1 MRKIIIATGNKGKLK
16 EIKEILDGL
25 PYELVPMDEVWDPL
39 PVINEDG
46 ENFLENALIKAEWVY
61 SHSSI
66 WSLADDSGLEVDAL
80 DGAPGVRSARYA
92 GLQGNSEGNNK
103 KLLLAMKNIEPKKRT
118 ARFKC
123 VLVLKTGTDTYISAE
138 GVCEGY
144 IGLELKGS
152 AGFGYDPLFIP
163 VGENETFAQLPSEKK
178 HLLSHRGKAIRILRE
193 KINELSK

>member
-1 MRKIIIATGNKGKLK
+1 MKEIIVATGNKGKLK

-25 PYELVPMDEVWDPL
+25 PYNLVPMDQVWNPL

-46 ENFLENALIKAEWVY
+46 ETFLENALKKADWVY
-61 SHSSI
+61 SHSGI

-80 DGAPGVRSARYA
+80 DGAPGVRSARFA
-92 GLQGNSEGNNK
+92 GLQGDCDSNNK
-103 KLLLAMKNIEPKKRT
+103 KLLLAMQDVEPKKRT

-123 VLVLKTGTDTYISAE
+123 VLVLKTGADTYISAE
-138 GVCEGY
+138 GACEGH
-144 IGLELKGS
+144 IGLELKGN
-152 AGFGYDPLFIP
+152 AGFGYDPLFTP

-193 KINELSK
+193 KINEMSE